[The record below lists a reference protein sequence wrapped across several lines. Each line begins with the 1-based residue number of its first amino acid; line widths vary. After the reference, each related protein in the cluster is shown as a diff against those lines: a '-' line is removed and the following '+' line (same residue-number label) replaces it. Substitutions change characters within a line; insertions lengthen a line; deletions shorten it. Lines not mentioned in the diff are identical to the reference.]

1 MVNCG
6 STQFRDNYLVK
17 NMQFSEYQETSR
29 KTALYPDLG
38 KNFIYPTL
46 GLVGEAGE
54 VAEKM
59 KKVLRDKNGILDE
72 PTRIELQKELG
83 DVLWY
88 LTQLA
93 VELGMTLEQVAE
105 KNIEKLQSRQ
115 QRNQLHG
122 DGDNR

>member
-1 MVNCG
+1 MD
-6 STQFRDNYLVK
+6 FAA
-17 NMQFSEYQETSR
+17 YQEASR

-38 KNFIYPTL
+38 KNTIYPTL

-59 KKVLRDKNGILDE
+59 KKILRDKGGVIDE
-72 PTRIELQKELG
+72 ATKLELQKELG

-88 LTQLA
+88 LAQLS
-93 VELGMTLEQVAE
+93 VELGFSLDDVAQN
-105 KNIEKLQSRQ
+105 NIAKLQSRQ